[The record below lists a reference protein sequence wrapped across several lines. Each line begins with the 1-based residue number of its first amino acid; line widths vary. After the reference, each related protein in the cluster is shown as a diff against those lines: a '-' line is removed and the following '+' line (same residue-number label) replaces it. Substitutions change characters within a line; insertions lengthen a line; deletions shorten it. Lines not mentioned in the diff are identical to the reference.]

1 MQAAPVAAR
10 LKQIQLCV
18 ALCHALHRVFSLF
31 SETHSMSYNVQVVS
45 NFTKKKDFYVND
57 VVVAHEDQVEDVAV
71 KVGVEVWSTLRFDC
85 GLFVTRQLLWDSRAT
100 KPAKITGLTMDLK
113 WPWESLASLQ
123 KIYNFLSLLYWDKT
137 SLQIFSVHTFVVFSM
152 FGLLNCFVWVTNMI
166 IDKIC
171 LQL

>member
-1 MQAAPVAAR
+1 MLCTECSLCSQKHIVWVITFK
-10 LKQIQLCV
+10 LFQIS
-18 ALCHALHRVFSLF
+18 R
-31 SETHSMSYNVQVVS
+31 
-45 NFTKKKDFYVND
+45 KKKDFYVID
-57 VVVAHEDQVEDVAV
+57 VVVAHEDHVEDVAV

-123 KIYNFLSLLYWDKT
+123 KIYNFLSLLYWEKT

-171 LQL
+171 VYNYNLERLFLIKFFYFKV